1 MNEAAI
7 YAARDGRRTIT
18 QIDLDDSFEKVTI
31 GLPKSRVMDEETRQL
46 VAYHEAG
53 HAGMGVLTGE
63 KIGKVT
69 ILPRGGA
76 GGFTQFV
83 PKEDGGMVSR
93 TTLENQIKI
102 ALGGRAA
109 EELVFG
115 RPDVTTG
122 AVGDLQRVTQMVYQ
136 MFANYGFSSLGNL
149 VIDEGSSEY
158 LKSQVDQDVVSLI
171 EKLYHETLCE
181 LSRNR
186 THLDRITEYL
196 MEHDTI
202 RGDSELLV
210 TLSLL

>member
-1 MNEAAI
+1 
-7 YAARDGRRTIT
+7 
-18 QIDLDDSFEKVTI
+18 
-31 GLPKSRVMDEETRQL
+31 
-46 VAYHEAG
+46 
-53 HAGMGVLTGE
+53 
-63 KIGKVT
+63 
-69 ILPRGGA
+69 
-76 GGFTQFV
+76 
-83 PKEDGGMVSR
+83 
-93 TTLENQIKI
+93 
-102 ALGGRAA
+102 
-109 EELVFG
+109 
-115 RPDVTTG
+115 
-122 AVGDLQRVTQMVYQ
+122 